1 MSWYLAAWKKYAVFT
16 GRARRKEY
24 WFFYLFNMIAAW
36 ALMFVDLAMGTTSDS
51 GTGVLYSIYALAAL
65 LPALAVGVRR
75 MHDTDHS
82 GWWILVPIVNLVFAI
97 TEGTRGP
104 NRFGADPKSEVA
116 FAGGYAGGYAT
127 GYPTPTVAAGW
138 YPDPTGRHQ
147 FRYWDSVQWTPSV
160 SDNGASSI
168 DPLG

>member
-16 GRARRKEY
+16 GRARRKDY

-104 NRFGADPKSEVA
+104 YAWEYLALYAYCCA
-116 FAGGYAGGYAT
+116 FHASRCARH
-127 GYPTPTVAAGW
+127 AALCCS
-138 YPDPTGRHQ
+138 R
-147 FRYWDSVQWTPSV
+147 
-160 SDNGASSI
+160 
-168 DPLG
+168 